1 MTDLSVVVF
10 SFARN
15 YIDYVKLPMGAK
27 KKKMQWIWMNEHSGI
42 YGPKLIIRVSA
53 LTLNTTINN

>member
-27 KKKMQWIWMNEHSGI
+27 KKKCNEYEWMNTV
-42 YGPKLIIRVSA
+42 VSMDQSW
-53 LTLNTTINN
+53 LLE

>member
-27 KKKMQWIWMNEHSGI
+27 KKKNAMNMNE
-42 YGPKLIIRVSA
+42 
-53 LTLNTTINN
+53 